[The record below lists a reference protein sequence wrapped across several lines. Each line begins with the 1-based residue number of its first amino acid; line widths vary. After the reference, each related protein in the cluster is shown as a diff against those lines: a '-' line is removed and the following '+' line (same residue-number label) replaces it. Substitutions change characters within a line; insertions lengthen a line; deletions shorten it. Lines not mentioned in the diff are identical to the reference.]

1 MITKIK
7 NIVNLKNAF
16 NETEKPRQEINNP
29 TQETSK
35 PYYYG
40 SIRNVSGVNDVSYL
54 TRGGVYFLRDN
65 MRDPKS
71 SKHPR
76 MIIQDL
82 YLDKIGKIAVLEIT
96 SKPLSI
102 NVIPIVLRGRISYI
116 NPHII
121 QYYPVD
127 MFFEETDSYFGMAS
141 ERVLDIATNM
151 FAYYFGIQT
160 VKSSAEII
168 DAYMEYV
175 EEFKARTK
183 NYTLYTSYKPLE
195 NKEPLKLNISF
206 EIDDRHDE
214 NCENTSDVAE
224 DDDILVENDMP
235 THSDENDMD
244 NVNISTEKKILIV
257 DLNSQAIL
265 SAISSIESQ
274 PVGKIKLPQ
283 KITDMDEDQLVTFM
297 AAIKINGYKMT
308 SMMYNCAH
316 STISNKRKAIMDMYN
331 VVYNK

>member
-1 MITKIK
+1 MIPNIK

-16 NETEKPRQEINNP
+16 NNSEKPQQETNAP

-54 TRGGVYFLRDN
+54 ARGGVYFLRDN
-65 MRDPKS
+65 IRDPKS

-76 MIIQDL
+76 MIIQDS
-82 YLDKIGKIAVLEIT
+82 YLDKIGKVAVLEIT

-102 NVIPIVLRGRISYI
+102 NVIPIVLRGHISYI

-127 MFFEETDSYFGMAS
+127 MFFEETDSYSGMANK
-141 ERVLDIATNM
+141 RVLDIATNM
-151 FAYYFGIQT
+151 FAYYLGIQT
-160 VKSSAEII
+160 AKSKADII
-168 DAYMEYV
+168 DEYMQYV

-183 NYTLYTSYKPLE
+183 DYTMYASYKPLE

-206 EIDDRHDE
+206 EIDDGLDE
-214 NCENTSDVAE
+214 NCENNSDSTE
-224 DDDILVENDMP
+224 TDTLMENDMM
-235 THSDENDMD
+235 TLSDENDTEE
-244 NVNISTEKKILIV
+244 VGTSTEKKTLIV

-283 KITDMDEDQLVTFM
+283 KITDMDEDQIVTFM

-316 STISNKRKAIMDMYN
+316 STVSNKRKAIMDMYN